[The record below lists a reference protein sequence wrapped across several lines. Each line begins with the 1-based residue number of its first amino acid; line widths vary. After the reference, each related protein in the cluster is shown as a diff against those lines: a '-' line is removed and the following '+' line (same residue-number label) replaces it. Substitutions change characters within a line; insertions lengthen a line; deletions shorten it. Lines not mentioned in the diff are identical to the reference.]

1 MNHQISSPSVTRLDR
16 QVVLVGKIT
25 GKSKLLAACRHN
37 LREIQAELGA
47 FSHIDPTRSANNLVL
62 HGGKTSVEI
71 MDEAGG
77 EFISVSSNLEGNG
90 KIDIDVGDWEALKSA
105 IDSAIK
111 EARP

>member
-1 MNHQISSPSVTRLDR
+1 MEFRPVRW
-16 QVVLVGKIT
+16 VLV
-25 GKSKLLAACRHN
+25 
-37 LREIQAELGA
+37 AEGNPI
-47 FSHIDPTRSANNLVL
+47 FSEEAYNI
-62 HGGKTSVEI
+62 EI

>member
-1 MNHQISSPSVTRLDR
+1 LQNGRKERDFNMEFRPVRW
-16 QVVLVGKIT
+16 VLV
-25 GKSKLLAACRHN
+25 
-37 LREIQAELGA
+37 AEGNPI
-47 FSHIDPTRSANNLVL
+47 FSEEAYNI
-62 HGGKTSVEI
+62 EI

>member
-1 MNHQISSPSVTRLDR
+1 MILRPVRW
-16 QVVLVGKIT
+16 VLV
-25 GKSKLLAACRHN
+25 
-37 LREIQAELGA
+37 AEDKPI
-47 FSHIDPTRSANNLVL
+47 FSEEAYNI
-62 HGGKTSVEI
+62 EI

-77 EFISVSSNLEGNG
+77 EFISVSSNLADNG